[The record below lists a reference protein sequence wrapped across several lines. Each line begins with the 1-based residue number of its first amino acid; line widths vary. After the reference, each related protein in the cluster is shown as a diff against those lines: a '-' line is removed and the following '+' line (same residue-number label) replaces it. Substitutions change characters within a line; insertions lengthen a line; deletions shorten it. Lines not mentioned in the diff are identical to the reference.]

1 MLHKVNCIKAG
12 IAKVTP
18 QGEAEAMCEILQCTE
33 MISENEITGEW
44 EKALDEKEYH
54 ILYTNQRAVQWQAF
68 AEGAMLAVSAH

>member
-18 QGEAEAMCEILQCTE
+18 PGAAEAMCEILQCTE
-33 MISENEITGEW
+33 MISENEIT
-44 EKALDEKEYH
+44 DEKEYH
-54 ILYTNQRAVQWQAF
+54 ILYTNQRAVQWRAF